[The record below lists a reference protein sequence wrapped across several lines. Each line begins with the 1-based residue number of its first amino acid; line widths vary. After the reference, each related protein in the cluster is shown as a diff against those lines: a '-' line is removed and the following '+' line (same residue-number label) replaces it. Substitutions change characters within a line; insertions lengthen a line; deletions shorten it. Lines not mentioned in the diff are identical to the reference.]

1 MYKDEYDRKQSKDDV
16 DQPRDKNANSGA
28 IKAFH
33 RYQLLL
39 LLLQLHLCY
48 LYHAHTSI
56 SLHPAVHQLT
66 TAMLQTKYISL
77 CLQHLAVNVMD
88 RYGICP
94 CMWYILQLLTQ
105 WQHQYGQHTYQHS
118 SLSANIPVCNTLLT
132 EEIMPI
138 CKIYIYALRSSH
150 HLFTCKILTAA
161 HYLPLEALTLQM
173 LQTTGHSNRSCDLVT
188 SQTFEQYSNNFSDT
202 HDHMYM

>member
-1 MYKDEYDRKQSKDDV
+1 MFRNGPSRWIPVCTKTSMTASRARTTLISRETRTRTVEPSKPSIDISCCCCCCSSIFV
-16 DQPRDKNANSGA
+16 
-28 IKAFH
+28 I
-33 RYQLLL
+33 
-39 LLLQLHLCY
+39 CIT
-48 LYHAHTSI
+48 HTSI
-56 SLHPAVHQLT
+56 SLHPAVHQLK

-88 RYGICP
+88 RYGVCP

-138 CKIYIYALRSSH
+138 CKIYICALLLPSLIYVQNTNCSTLPSTRSAY
-150 HLFTCKILTAA
+150 TANA
-161 HYLPLEALTLQM
+161 ANYWPQQQIM
-173 LQTTGHSNRSCDLVT
+173 
-188 SQTFEQYSNNFSDT
+188 
-202 HDHMYM
+202 

>member
-1 MYKDEYDRKQSKDDV
+1 MYKDEYDRKQSKNDV

-28 IKAFH
+28 VKAFH

-48 LYHAHTSI
+48 LYHTHTSI
-56 SLHPAVHQLT
+56 SFHPAVHQLT

-88 RYGICP
+88 RYGVCP

-138 CKIYIYALRSSH
+138 CKIYICASLLPSLIYVQNTNCSTLPSTRSAY
-150 HLFTCKILTAA
+150 TANA
-161 HYLPLEALTLQM
+161 ANYWPQQQIM
-173 LQTTGHSNRSCDLVT
+173 
-188 SQTFEQYSNNFSDT
+188 
-202 HDHMYM
+202 